1 MKGLFPQYDYT
12 ASADQAETWKTALF
26 VFDTNVL
33 LNLYRYHERTREE
46 LLETLNKLAERIWIP
61 HHVALEFQ
69 RNRLTVIAAQ
79 GRRFSDIR
87 KVVEKSKTDLAN
99 SINNLQLT
107 KRHALINPEPL
118 ITGFDNLTSNF
129 LAELDKLQD
138 SQQTLTAPDPI
149 KTRIEDIFDGKV
161 GTAFV
166 SQEEIDK
173 INKDAEARYKL
184 KIPPGYKDNEK
195 DKDGADDFH
204 HNGLTYKKKFGDYFV
219 WIQILHHAINS
230 QQKKLIFITDDAKDD
245 WWQQIDFDGPKTIGP
260 RIELIEEAGRVGQL
274 DKFLMYKP
282 ESFLK
287 HANEFLAA
295 KVSEETLTEV
305 RDVSF
310 ENKKRENLSMDPQ
323 ARADIEHAIFNWLLK
338 NNKSVTKYINS
349 FPDFITSED
358 GIFHGYDAK
367 QIKTTRFDIY
377 RDIILHAKTAITKK
391 NLSTLT
397 IIFMIDSSFD
407 MSVILN
413 TLSSSKI
420 ADIPDS
426 VIILLGQLEN
436 SSGEPV
442 FQVFYEERYNDIV
455 NKDFR

>member
-46 LLETLNKLAERIWIP
+46 LLETLDKLAERIWIP

-87 KVVEKSKTDLAN
+87 KVVEKAKTDLAN

-118 ITGFDNLTSNF
+118 TTGFENLTSTF
-129 LAELDKLQD
+129 LAELDKLQE

-149 KTRIEDIFDGKV
+149 KIRIEDIFDGKV
-161 GTAFV
+161 GTAFA
-166 SQEEIDK
+166 SQEDIDK
-173 INKDAEARYKL
+173 KNKDAEARYKL
-184 KIPPGYKDNEK
+184 KIPPGYKDSDK
-195 DKDGADDFH
+195 DKDSSDDFH
-204 HNGLTYKKKFGDYFV
+204 HNGLTYKKKYGDYFV
-219 WIQILHHAINS
+219 WTQILDHAVNS
-230 QQKKLIFITDDAKDD
+230 QKKKLIFITDDAKED

-260 RIELIEEAGRVGQL
+260 RVELIEEAGRIGKL
-274 DKFLMYKP
+274 ETFLMYKP

-295 KVSEETLTEV
+295 QVSEETLTEV

-310 ENKKRENLSMDPQ
+310 ENKKRENLSMNSQ
-323 ARADIEHAIFNWLLK
+323 ARRDIERAVLIWLLK
-338 NNKSVTKYINS
+338 SNKTVTQYDS
-349 FPDFITSED
+349 TFPDFITSEGD
-358 GIFHGYDAK
+358 ILNGYDVK
-367 QIKTTRFDIY
+367 QIRTIRFEIY
-377 RDIILHAKTAITKK
+377 RDIILHAKNAITKK
-391 NLSTLT
+391 KLSTLT
-397 IIFMIDSSFD
+397 IIFMIDSSYT
-407 MSVILN
+407 MSVILD
-413 TLSSSKI
+413 TLSSNKI
-420 ADIPDS
+420 TDIPDS
-426 VIILLGQLEN
+426 VIILLGQLEY
-436 SSGEPV
+436 SLGEPV
-442 FQVFYEERYNDIV
+442 FQVVYEERYNDII
-455 NKDFR
+455 NDNFR